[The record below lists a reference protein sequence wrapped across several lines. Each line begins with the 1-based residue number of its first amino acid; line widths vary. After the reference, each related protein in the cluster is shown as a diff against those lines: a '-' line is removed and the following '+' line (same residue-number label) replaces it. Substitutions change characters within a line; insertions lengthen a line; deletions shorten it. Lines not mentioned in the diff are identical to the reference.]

1 MIVMT
6 SHVSMTSLVSMTS
19 AGLLLVTL
27 LSCGEAQLFGENM
40 YPESKM
46 EGPLADKVM
55 TIDADLMEDIEMAES
70 QQTEHQ
76 IKLRDFYR

>member
-1 MIVMT
+1 
-6 SHVSMTSLVSMTS
+6 
-19 AGLLLVTL
+19 
-27 LSCGEAQLFGENM
+27 
-40 YPESKM
+40 
-46 EGPLADKVM
+46 M